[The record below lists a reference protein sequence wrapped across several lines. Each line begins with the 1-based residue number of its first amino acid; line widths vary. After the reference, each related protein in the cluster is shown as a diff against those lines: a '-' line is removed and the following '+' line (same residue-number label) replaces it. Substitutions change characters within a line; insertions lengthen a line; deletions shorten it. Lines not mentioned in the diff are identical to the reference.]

1 MREPTVSRNYAEV
14 LVTLAQQ
21 AKDLDGWGELMDQV
35 AEAVASDKR
44 LRGFLESPRVTVAE
58 KSRIVVKAFAK
69 KMPKKLVS
77 FLKAVILH
85 RRQHLLSEIAVE
97 YHTIVDVLAG
107 RAHAQ
112 VQLVAAPDDKARAA
126 LAKQLSRVTGLTV
139 VPHFTVRPQILGG
152 VVVKMGDTVMDG
164 SLARRLATLRS
175 RMLGSAAK

>member
-1 MREPTVSRNYAEV
+1 MREPTVARNYAEV

-21 AKDLDGWGELMDQV
+21 VKELDGWGTMMDEV
-35 AEAVASDKR
+35 AEAVSSDKR

-58 KSRIVVKAFAK
+58 KSRIVVKAFERRL
-69 KMPKKLVS
+69 PKKLVA
-77 FLKAVILH
+77 FLKAVIMH
-85 RRQHLLSEIAVE
+85 RRQHLLSEIAIE

-112 VQLVAAPDDKARAA
+112 VQLVAAPDARARTSI
-126 LAKQLSRVTGLTV
+126 AKQLSRITGLTV

-175 RMLGSAAK
+175 RMLGSAAR